1 MWLEIWF
8 YKFILLIEKLM
19 KTNFLLFILL
29 VFVTTVAIVTDT
41 RANTNTVSSTVLN
54 NAPAT
59 ANAPTVLNSNSDIC
73 KIGIGGSVQNN
84 ILGVATGYVITDE
97 FCERVRTSRALYSY
111 GMKVAAVSLLCQDHR
126 VWTSMKNAG
135 TPCPVN
141 GLIGAEAASY
151 WEEFPEKIPE
161 GSPYRDDYLQ
171 VKKEET
177 KEFSDASSIALY
189 KALFLITTGL
199 LLF

>member
-8 YKFILLIEKLM
+8 YKLIVLIEKLM

-29 VFVTTVAIVTDT
+29 IFITTIAVVTQAK
-41 RANTNTVSSTVLN
+41 ANTNTVSSTVLN

-135 TPCPVN
+135 TPCPVD
-141 GLIGAEAASY
+141 GLIGAEAAAY
-151 WEEFPEKIPE
+151 WEENPEKIPE
-161 GSPYRDDYLQ
+161 GSPYKDDYLQ
-171 VKKEET
+171 VKQDET
-177 KEFSDASSIALY
+177 KEFSDANQIALF
-189 KALFLITTGL
+189 KAMFILTTGL

>member
-1 MWLEIWF
+1 MANAYVDKVKNDWFIWGSICAVVF
-8 YKFILLIEKLM
+8 LM
-19 KTNFLLFILL
+19 TMLFCSE
-29 VFVTTVAIVTDT
+29 A

-54 NAPAT
+54 NSPAT

-135 TPCPVN
+135 TPCPVD
-141 GLIGAEAASY
+141 GLIGAEAAAY
-151 WEEFPEKIPE
+151 WEENPGKIPE
-161 GSPYRDDYLQ
+161 GSPYREDYLK
-171 VKKEET
+171 VKQDET
-177 KEFSDASSIALY
+177 KEFSDANQIALF
-189 KALFLITTGL
+189 KAMFILTTGL